1 MFNSYARAY
10 NNLSISATSGTLI
23 KSHPKSFTKTYQV
36 NSELSGIL
44 NNTTPTLWFQRTREH
59 RECVIIQT
67 MILGEQWLM
76 SEIVWLD
83 DYLESEGE

>member
-36 NSELSGIL
+36 NSDLSKFL
-44 NNTTPTLWFQRTREH
+44 NCDNPNLYYNQRNQN

-67 MILGEQWLM
+67 MILGEHWLM

-83 DYLESEGE
+83 DYLEKETE